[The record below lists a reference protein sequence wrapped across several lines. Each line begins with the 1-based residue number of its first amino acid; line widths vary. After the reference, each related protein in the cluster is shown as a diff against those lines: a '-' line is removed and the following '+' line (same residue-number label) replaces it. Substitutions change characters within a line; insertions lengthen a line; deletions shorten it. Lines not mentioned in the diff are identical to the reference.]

1 MTRRLV
7 PIHLSFGQIH
17 LLEAIHAKETEQEFS
32 WKKVIRLEFVAGAI
46 LGLALG
52 FSISIHH
59 LSSQSNGLAAAA
71 RIGLSAYTLS
81 SAPEPAVAANPPNS
95 QIDSRK

>member
-1 MTRRLV
+1 MTRRFV

-17 LLEAIHAKETEQEFS
+17 LLEAIHARETDPEFS
-32 WKKVIRLEFVAGAI
+32 WKRVIRPEFVAGAL
-46 LGLALG
+46 LGLVLG

-59 LSSQSNGLAAAA
+59 LSSQTNGLAAAS

-81 SAPEPAVAANPPNS
+81 SAPEPAAASNPPNS